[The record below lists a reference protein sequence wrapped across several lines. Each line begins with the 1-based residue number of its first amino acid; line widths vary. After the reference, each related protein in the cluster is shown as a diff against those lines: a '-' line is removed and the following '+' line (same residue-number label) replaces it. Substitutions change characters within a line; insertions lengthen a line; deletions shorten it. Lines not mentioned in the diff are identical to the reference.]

1 MANQSTPNK
10 QRIPL
15 SLVELYYK
23 DLLIYFDAIAKF
35 NQVRPLYKLLNQNQD
50 EAWMPDQLEAVY
62 RKKYNSNPEQV
73 KDAYAQF
80 QADIDIDW
88 DKVEDSLK
96 RLKIHNTAEQIRD
109 FRALAEATE
118 ERSDFRTRAR
128 RRIMRQSAN
137 VRKEILRREQGLERK
152 DIYVDSP
159 RKLVEWHRK
168 PRKLRKK

>member
-23 DLLIYFDAIAKF
+23 DLLIYFDAIALF
-35 NQVRPLYKLLNQNQD
+35 NQVSPLHELLDANAD
-50 EAWMPDQLEAVY
+50 WMPSPLKVVY
-62 RKKYNSNPEQV
+62 RKKYNSNPAQV
-73 KDAYAQF
+73 ADAYAKYRT
-80 QADIDIDW
+80 DIGHDW
-88 DKVEDSLK
+88 RKVEDSLK
-96 RLKIHNTAEQIRD
+96 RLNIHNEEKEINE

-128 RRIMRQSAN
+128 RRVMRQIAN

-159 RKLVEWHRK
+159 RKLLAWFRK
-168 PRKLRKK
+168 PRKTRKQ